1 LRLPI
6 GKVPPDVLKNVV
18 FKHLGA
24 DSSDVILGPALGV
37 DGAAVKVGDKV
48 LVSSMDPITGAMQ
61 RIGFLAVN
69 INANDVATF
78 GVRPAFFSSCLLLP
92 EDSNEE
98 VVEEICRQIGLAA
111 RNLGIAVIGGHSE
124 VTPELQRPIIVGCAM
139 AVTEPGKYVT
149 AAGSKPRDKLILTK
163 GAGLEGTAVL
173 ASEKHG
179 ALRAKLGEALLDSAV
194 AFYDKISV
202 VKEAVLAYNYGGVS
216 AMHDPTEGGV
226 ANGIHELADAA
237 GLGVKVYKDK
247 IYVHKETVEICGF
260 FKIDPLQL
268 ISSGALLIS
277 ADPRFAE
284 GIKRELESHHI
295 RAEIIGEFLKD
306 PLDRFFVSKDGT
318 VEPLVRPVCD
328 HLWSA
333 L

>member
-1 LRLPI
+1 M
-6 GKVPPDVLKNVV
+6 GKVPPEVLKDVV

-24 DSSDVILGPALGV
+24 DNSDVVLGPALGV
-37 DGAAVKVGDKV
+37 DGAIVKVGDKV
-48 LVSSMDPITGAMQ
+48 LISSMDPITGAMQ

-78 GVRPAFFSSCLLLP
+78 GVRPTFFSSCLLLP
-92 EDSNEE
+92 EDSNEK

-139 AVTEPGKYVT
+139 AVTAPGKYVT
-149 AAGSKPRDKLILTK
+149 AAGSKPGDKLILTK
-163 GAGLEGTAVL
+163 GTGLEGTAVL
-173 ASEKHG
+173 ATEKRE
-179 ALRAKLGEALLDSAV
+179 ALRTKLDDDLLDSA
-194 AFYDKISV
+194 ASFYDKISV

-237 GLGVKVYKDK
+237 GLGVKIYKDK
-247 IYVHKETVEICGF
+247 IYVHKETVEICRF

-277 ADPRFAE
+277 ADPRFAD
-284 GIKRELESHHI
+284 GIKRELESHLI

-306 PLDRFFVSKDGT
+306 PLDRFFVSEDGT
-318 VEPLVRPVCD
+318 MKPLVRPACD
-328 HLWSA
+328 HLWFA
-333 L
+333 LKQ